1 MKGMV
6 HKFQLLNC
14 LSGKGG
20 LTFPYFKDL
29 KSTFNNNG
37 KEFNYQLILRWNT
50 RDISALLFVSHKPLT
65 EDFSYLQRPRF

>member
-1 MKGMV
+1 MKDMV

-14 LSGKGG
+14 LSGKGD

-37 KEFNYQLILRWNT
+37 KGFNYQLILRLEYERHFNC
-50 RDISALLFVSHKPLT
+50 SLCEP
-65 EDFSYLQRPRF
+65 

>member
-1 MKGMV
+1 MGLKLRSLYIMEVIMTGMV

-14 LSGKGG
+14 LSGKGD

-37 KEFNYQLILRWNT
+37 REFNYQLILRLEYEGYF
-50 RDISALLFVSHKPLT
+50 DSSLCEP
-65 EDFSYLQRPRF
+65 